1 MTYSTSPHNTRWR
14 HTSVSFVEVGL
25 TKDLIVKHKTCLSM
39 SRSPLLVT
47 DVQTW
52 NPLVYEPSPCYNY
65 DLPYFDQPPQYH
77 INHSPPQDL
86 DIKKDIDDV
95 NLQMNEIMELIRD
108 RYQIYEPPISFDEP
122 EESNDD
128 TKCSVPFDSPLFPC
142 TNVLGDVKVD
152 IDLPFGEVD
161 TLSMG
166 DKEIDLNY
174 HRDVENLGSF
184 LADDPVLNPKMFD
197 DPFRGG
203 TRTLLNIEA
212 NVQF

>member
-1 MTYSTSPHNTRWR
+1 MTYSTSPRNTRWR
-14 HTSVSFVEVGL
+14 HTGVSFVE
-25 TKDLIVKHKTCLSM
+25 
-39 SRSPLLVT
+39 
-47 DVQTW
+47 
-52 NPLVYEPSPCYNY
+52 
-65 DLPYFDQPPQYH
+65 
-77 INHSPPQDL
+77 DL

-122 EESNDD
+122 EESNND
-128 TKCSVPFDSPLFPC
+128 TECSVPFDSPPFPC
-142 TNVLGDVKVD
+142 TNVLGEVKVD

-184 LADDPVLNPKMFD
+184 LADDPVPNPKMFD
-197 DPFRGG
+197 DPFRIPSDESKVLIEVLSMLWGNRLPFPDG
-203 TRTLLNIEA
+203 SFPLTRKLKDHRT
-212 NVQF
+212 